1 MSNREKNTHI
11 QAHVLINR
19 DRLNEGTQGKGGLAY
34 CETVLRICT
43 ARTVIEINEFICYTN
58 TTVFT

>member
-43 ARTVIEINEFICYTN
+43 A
-58 TTVFT
+58 